1 MAKHVDKDLLREA
14 LECIGIGSVVEFYSP
29 ETRTRGNIMLFIC
42 PFHNDTKLGSTMA
55 YLDKNDFCCHACDV
69 GGPVDKLAVQFAK
82 KMHPQDAN
90 NFDAIL
96 DHIVEDLNIPRETVV
111 RGNWNGEHVK
121 KEVVDETLYFNL
133 FGTPYMVLEKEFAP
147 VTLPN
152 KKAIRVPTNVE
163 KIYYKTLF
171 IRDRKMHD
179 HIILVKAR
187 SVFQNEVERLTVAQ
201 AEELMDKQISILKK
215 ILKVSALPEEET
227 FRKNIIA
234 RKKAIDAFIA
244 RKNGGA

>member
-1 MAKHVDKDLLREA
+1 MAKHVDKDLLKEA

-96 DHIVEDLNIPRETVV
+96 DHIVEDLCIPRETVI
-111 RGNWNGEHVK
+111 RGNWNGQQVK
-121 KEVVDETLYFNL
+121 KEVVDETLYISL
-133 FGTPYMVLEKEFAP
+133 FGSPYIILEKDFSP

-152 KKAIRVPTNVE
+152 KKAMRVPTNVE

-171 IRDRKMHD
+171 IRDRKFHD
-179 HIILVKAR
+179 QVVLVKAR
-187 SVFQNEVERLTVAQ
+187 SVFTSLVEQGNVAQ
-201 AEELMDKQISILKK
+201 AEELMNKQITILKK
-215 ILKVSALPEEET
+215 ILKVSALPEEEE

-244 RKNGGA
+244 KKNGGA